1 MGGAEQSRFCQRCGT
16 HRVGAL
22 RFCRNCGF
30 DFDSVAGRTGSALTP
45 SPTHPAQ
52 VLPTLDRQARLQA
65 DRAQAGWSCLE
76 QVMTILGAVGGLLGG
91 AYLAF
96 GLLANASV
104 LLQFMFALVISPLIG
119 AAVAWW
125 FWTEL
130 WRRR

>member
-1 MGGAEQSRFCQRCGT
+1 
-16 HRVGAL
+16 
-22 RFCRNCGF
+22 
-30 DFDSVAGRTGSALTP
+30 
-45 SPTHPAQ
+45 
-52 VLPTLDRQARLQA
+52 
-65 DRAQAGWSCLE
+65 
-76 QVMTILGAVGGLLGG
+76 MTILGAVVGLLGG